1 MLAELAILACNGLND
16 TETRIPTMRHSIQRG
31 ELAPAI
37 LVTVLQPMWT
47 DPNNGRLSRRK
58 PKWVLSLLRS
68 FDAIISGFIVHFP
81 ATVQRAHPVL
91 RLVSCIPEAG
101 S

>member
-1 MLAELAILACNGLND
+1 MKGRGVIHSSIPVVTKSGLND

-37 LVTVLQPMWT
+37 LVTVLQPILT

-58 PKWVLSLLRS
+58 PKWVLFFTSIL
-68 FDAIISGFIVHFP
+68 
-81 ATVQRAHPVL
+81 
-91 RLVSCIPEAG
+91 
-101 S
+101 